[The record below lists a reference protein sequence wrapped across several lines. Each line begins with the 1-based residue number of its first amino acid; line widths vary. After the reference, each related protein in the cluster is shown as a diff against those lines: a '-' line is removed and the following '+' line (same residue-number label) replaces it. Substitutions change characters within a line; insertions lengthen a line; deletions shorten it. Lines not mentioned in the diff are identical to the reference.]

1 MGILMYVLAAIL
13 FGSAWIWLIRSSGT
27 VTPSARLRETPWRG
41 LILAAL
47 LAQTLGLLNSAG
59 FLGQV
64 VDGWHFGFAQALSAC
79 ALLSTLLLAIDRN
92 VAGLPALWRL
102 LLPLCVSAVLLAMLF
117 PGAKVDAARPWFA
130 FHLVLAVF
138 SYSLILLAVGIAIL
152 MMTAEKSL
160 HHPGA
165 SAERRV
171 WIDELPPLM
180 VLERL
185 MFRVITTGFVAL
197 TLTLIS
203 GVLFSEEVFGRAM
216 RFDHKTV
223 FAIAAWLVFAVL
235 LAGRALRGWR
245 GRVAMRFTL
254 GGFGLLVL
262 AYLGTRFVL
271 EVVLQRVPG

>member
-1 MGILMYVLAAIL
+1 MYVLAATL
-13 FGSAWIWLIRSSGT
+13 FGAAWIWLIRSEGAQA
-27 VTPSARLRETPWRG
+27 PALRLRETPWRA
-41 LILAAL
+41 LIAAAL
-47 LAQTLGLLNSAG
+47 VAQVAGLLSAAG
-59 FLGQV
+59 VLGASV
-64 VDGWHFGFAQALSAC
+64 PGWHFGFAQALSAC
-79 ALLSTLLLAIDRN
+79 ALLSTLLLAMDRN

-102 LLPLCVSAVLLAMLF
+102 LLPLCVAAVLLAILF
-117 PGAKVDAARPWFA
+117 PGARVDAARPWFA

-152 MMTAEKSL
+152 MMAAEKAL
-160 HHPGA
+160 HHPGDRGA
-165 SAERRV
+165 RLKWV
-171 WIDELPPLM
+171 DDLPPLL

-223 FAIAAWLVFAVL
+223 FAVAAWAVFAVL
-235 LAGRALRGWR
+235 LIGRAVRGWR
-245 GRVAMRFTL
+245 GRVAMRFTV

-271 EVVLQRVPG
+271 EVILQRTTL

>member
-1 MGILMYVLAAIL
+1 MYVLAAIL
-13 FGSAWIWLIRSSGT
+13 FGTAWVWLIRSSGAI
-27 VTPSARLRETPWRG
+27 TPVARLRETPWRG

-47 LAQTLGLLNSAG
+47 VAQTIGILNSAG
-59 FLGQV
+59 V
-64 VDGWHFGFAQALSAC
+64 VGHVSDGWHFGFAQALSAC
-79 ALLSTLLLAIDRN
+79 ALLSTLLLAMDRN

-102 LLPLCVSAVLLAMLF
+102 LLPICVGAVLLAILF
-117 PGAKVDAARPWFA
+117 PGAKVDAARPWFT

-138 SYSLILLAVGIAIL
+138 SYSLILLAVGVAIL
-152 MMTAEKSL
+152 MMAAEKAL

-165 SAERRV
+165 TTGRRV
-171 WIDELPPLM
+171 WLDELPPLL
-180 VLERL
+180 VLESL

-216 RFDHKTV
+216 RLDHKTV

-271 EVVLQRVPG
+271 EVILQRVPS